1 MAMWNS
7 IRCRLRDKVKP
18 ASDRL
23 QQTKERLLEI
33 FVVRLLVRT
42 VQELGTDDASHMA
55 AGVAYYAVLS
65 LFPLLLGLIAIFGLF
80 LPSETV
86 QDELFNFFQRNM
98 PGAVDVLEQNIED
111 VIRLRGAIGAV
122 SIVLLLWSASAMFG
136 ALGRSI
142 NRAWDVHKDRPFHI
156 RKLRDMS
163 MALGTGALFL
173 LSLGATTAFTILRGT
188 DVAVLGIAA
197 DSGARVMGFL
207 FSLAIFLVLYKFIP
221 NTKTYWRYIWPGA
234 LLSAILFE
242 IAKSL
247 FIFYL
252 DHFATYESVY
262 GSVASVIILLFWI
275 YISAFIIILG
285 AELSAEY
292 GRMREG
298 VSRGVLLEA
307 SPVEPQEAQKGD

>member
-1 MAMWNS
+1 MKS
-7 IRCRLRDKVKP
+7 RLGDKAKP

-23 QQTKERLLEI
+23 QQIKERLLKI
-33 FVVRLLVRT
+33 FVVQLLVRT
-42 VQELGTDDASHMA
+42 VKELGADDASHMA
-55 AGVAYYAVLS
+55 AGVAYYAILS

-86 QDELFNFFQRNM
+86 QKELFDFFARNM
-98 PGAVDVLEQNIED
+98 PGATDVLEQNIED

-122 SIVLLLWSASAMFG
+122 SVVLLLWSASAMFG

-142 NRAWDVHKDRPFHI
+142 NRAWDVHKDRPFYI
-156 RKLRDMS
+156 RKLRDMT

-173 LSLGATTAFTILRGT
+173 LSIGATTAFTILRGL
-188 DVAVLGIAA
+188 DLSVMGIGA
-197 DSGARVMGFL
+197 DFGARVMGFL
-207 FSLAIFLVLYKFIP
+207 FSLAVFLALYKFMP

-247 FIFYL
+247 FVFYL

-262 GSVASVIILLFWI
+262 GSVASVIVLLFWI
-275 YISAFIIILG
+275 YISAFILILG

-298 VSRGVLLEA
+298 ISRGVLLEA
-307 SPVEPQEAQKGD
+307 RSVEAQEAQIGTDENGAP

>member
-1 MAMWNS
+1 MWNS
-7 IRCRLRDKVKP
+7 IRSRLQDKVKP

-23 QQTKERLLEI
+23 QRTKERLLEI

-42 VQELGTDDASHMA
+42 VQELGADDASHMA

-86 QDELFNFFQRNM
+86 QEELFDFFERNM
-98 PGAVDVLEQNIED
+98 PGAIDVLEQNIED
-111 VIRLRGAIGAV
+111 VIQLRGAIGAV

-136 ALGRSI
+136 ALGRAI
-142 NRAWDVHKDRPFHI
+142 NRVWDVHKDRSFLI
-156 RKLRDMS
+156 RKLRDLT
-163 MALGTGALFL
+163 MALGTGVLFL
-173 LSLGATTAFTILRGT
+173 LSLGATAAFTILRGM

-197 DSGARVMGFL
+197 DTSARVLGFV

-252 DHFATYESVY
+252 DHFASYESVY

-307 SPVEPQEAQKGD
+307 RPLEPQETQNGVH

>member
-1 MAMWNS
+1 MWNS
-7 IRCRLRDKVKP
+7 IKSRLQDMVKP

-23 QQTKERLLEI
+23 QRIKERLLKV
-33 FVVRLLVRT
+33 FLVRLVVRT
-42 VQELGTDDASHMA
+42 VQELGADDASHMA

-65 LFPLLLGLIAIFGLF
+65 LFPLLLGLIAILGLF

-86 QDELFNFFQRNM
+86 QAELFDFFERNM
-98 PGAVDVLEQNIED
+98 PGAVDVLSENIED

-136 ALGRSI
+136 ALSRAI
-142 NRAWDVHKDRPFHI
+142 NRVWDVHKDRPFHI
-156 RKLRDMS
+156 RKLRDLG
-163 MALGTGALFL
+163 MALGTGILFA
-173 LSLGATTAFTILRGT
+173 LSLGATSIVSILRNT
-188 DVAVLGIAA
+188 DMPAFDVAV
-197 DSGARVMGFL
+197 DVGARTLAFL
-207 FSLAIFLVLYKFIP
+207 ISLAIVLVLYKFIP

-242 IAKSL
+242 IAKNL
-247 FIFYL
+247 FVLYL
-252 DHFATYESVY
+252 DHFASYESVY
-262 GSVASVIILLFWI
+262 GSVASVIILLVWI
-275 YISAFIIILG
+275 YFSAFILILG

-307 SPVEPQEAQKGD
+307 RPVEPQEAQKGD